1 MPIPTSRGQM
11 DIRSLSSSTDDRDFA
26 NLPAFVRRTYIVC
39 PMHSAKP
46 SSTPFFGTS
55 VAKPIVG
62 GEDEEALASAL
73 RKEALKALGL
83 SNENHSSFDG

>member
-1 MPIPTSRGQM
+1 M
-11 DIRSLSSSTDDRDFA
+11 DKRSLSSSGVDRDFA

-55 VAKPIVG
+55 VAKPIGG
-62 GEDEEALASAL
+62 GEDEELEAPPSAL
-73 RKEALKALGL
+73 RKETLKALGL